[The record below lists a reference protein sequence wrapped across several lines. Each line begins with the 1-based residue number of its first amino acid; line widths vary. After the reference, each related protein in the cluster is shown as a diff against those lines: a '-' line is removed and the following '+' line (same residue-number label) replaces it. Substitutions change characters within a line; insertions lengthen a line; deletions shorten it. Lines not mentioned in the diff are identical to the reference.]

1 MPVRVTQ
8 KLTAREMRKVMLTPR
23 ATVMMKQTESVT
35 RMLMATMTA
44 TENSTGSAMRTG
56 SSTQIPMG

>member
-1 MPVRVTQ
+1 
-8 KLTAREMRKVMLTPR
+8 MRKVMLTPR

-35 RMLMATMTA
+35 RMLMATTTA

>member
-23 ATVMMKQTESVT
+23 VTVMMKQNESVT

-56 SSTQIPMG
+56 

>member
-23 ATVMMKQTESVT
+23 VTAMSRRTESAKW
-35 RMLMATMTA
+35 MLMVTTTA
-44 TENSTGSAMRTG
+44 TENSTGFVTHSDCRMCLG
-56 SSTQIPMG
+56 